1 MKWQTN
7 VIGCWA
13 AHKANTAAKN
23 SIGRSYVNDLTLR
36 EATSCDFEFAYS
48 VKKAAFRE
56 YVERVFGWDEEHQ
69 RKLHEKR
76 FPSQTF
82 QVIQLSGVDVG
93 ILSTER
99 EADCL
104 KVNQLY
110 ILPEHQDGGIGT
122 ACMKAVIDDPK
133 NKYIRLQALKV
144 NRRAIKFYTRL
155 GFNTIG
161 ETETHVQMERRS
173 IIFL

>member
-36 EATSCDFEFAYS
+36 EATSCDFEFAYF

-76 FPSQTF
+76 FFSQNF
-82 QVIQLSGVDVG
+82 QVIQLSGVNVG

-99 EADCL
+99 ETDCL

-122 ACMKAVIDDPK
+122 ACMKSVIEDPK
-133 NKYIRLQALKV
+133 NRKYPIRLQVLKV
-144 NRRAIKFYTRL
+144 NPRAIKFYTKL
-155 GFNTIG
+155 GFSAIG
-161 ETETHVQMERRS
+161 ETETHVQMEDAP
-173 IIFL
+173 